1 MALAAW
7 SLVTMP
13 LLGIAK
19 QRIAEQIGSPATKG
33 EGRQNILCAYL
44 AGALLIGLAGNAIA
58 GAWWL
63 DPAVGLL
70 IAAVA
75 VKEGVDAWNGDGCCV
90 SSPLDGFALEGETCD
105 DDCCARSG

>member
-1 MALAAW
+1 
-7 SLVTMP
+7 MP

-33 EGRQNILCAYL
+33 EGRQNVLCAYL

-63 DPAVGLL
+63 DPAVGML

-75 VKEGVDAWNGDGCCV
+75 VSEGVEAWHGDGCCAA
-90 SSPLDGFALEGETCD
+90 GR
-105 DDCCARSG
+105 RSGSRPDGHPRRP